1 MRAVRFHGRRDIRID
16 EVEEPACGNGQ
27 VKASLALLLYRIR
40 NVTSETESL
49 TTNLDINRFDLPLS
63 EYVAAV
69 SDMPE
74 TPRWLVIS
82 NPTQISMSILLAQ
95 RSSLSPHT
103 H

>member
-1 MRAVRFHGRRDIRID
+1 MWQW
-16 EVEEPACGNGQ
+16 PGQ
-27 VKASLALLLYRIR
+27 GKLSIAAYRIR
-40 NVTSETESL
+40 NVTSEAESL

>member
-16 EVEEPACGNGQ
+16 EVQEPVCGKGQ
-27 VKASLALLLYRIR
+27 VKASLTLLLIAF
-40 NVTSETESL
+40 VTLPPEAESL

-63 EYVAAV
+63 EYVVAV
-69 SDMPE
+69 SDMLE
-74 TPRWLVIS
+74 THRRLVIY
-82 NPTQISMSILLAQ
+82 NPTQTSMSILLAQ